1 MESRLCYSLDV
12 TSERKRRTVTIPRI
26 STGKLNFSIK
36 MRKFTF
42 LLQRSAEDVSNFDE
56 EFTSERAALTPPKDP
71 RVLTESEQTY
81 FKDFTYMADWC

>member
-1 MESRLCYSLDV
+1 MCQSD
-12 TSERKRRTVTIPRI
+12 I
-26 STGKLNFSIK
+26 SNIQYNIFVS
-36 MRKFTF
+36 F
-42 LLQRSAEDVSNFDE
+42 LQRSAEDVSNFDE